1 MSQSQLSSREN
12 AIASPGEMTR
22 AQKYERVA
30 FNFCKMGTTG
40 LLCWLL
46 TPPLFVLVMSLAI
59 IGLYGK
65 ALGLGLVRSR
75 CFLRKP
81 LLIIGFWSVVV
92 IADATWLIY
101 SHPYW

>member
-1 MSQSQLSSREN
+1 MSQGKGQLKSLEFLTKT
-12 AIASPGEMTR
+12 PQPEMSR

-30 FNFCKMGTTG
+30 FNFCKLGTTG

-46 TPPLFVLVMSLAI
+46 TPPLFVLVVSLVI
-59 IGLYGK
+59 TGLYGK

-81 LLIIGFWSVVV
+81 LLIMGFWSLVAA
-92 IADATWLIY
+92 ADTAWLLY
-101 SHPYW
+101 SH